1 VFCFFENWKGSKMR
15 EHQVEATEHPQD
27 AERRLRVDAFT
38 ELMHHWQRCD
48 DRQRRTWLAWFTGQL
63 PVESLKAMKIRL
75 SKKEAK

>member
-1 VFCFFENWKGSKMR
+1 VR
-15 EHQVEATEHPQD
+15 EHQLQSEPGEQLSREK
-27 AERRLRVDAFT
+27 ERRLREDTFAAF
-38 ELMHHWQRCD
+38 MHHWQRCD